1 MALVDELVKQ
11 SLLEGLDA
19 EEVGKLASYIEDR
32 KYTKGG
38 FVFKEGDPTSGIYMV
53 SSGKV
58 EIKRKLQLDTKTKM
72 LIMLRNIQSDEV
84 RHTSHG
90 WENRFATIEEGQFF
104 GELSVI
110 ENRKKHS
117 AEAVAIEDSH
127 LFLLKADVFS
137 ELEVLSP
144 TVMVKVMRAI
154 AKNMSAN
161 VRLLDK
167 RILKV
172 LMGG

>member
-11 SLLEGLDA
+11 SLFEGLNEMEVSEIA
-19 EEVGKLASYIEDR
+19 QYVEERI
-32 KYTKGG
+32 YTKGG
-38 FVFKEGDPTSGIYMV
+38 FVFKEGDSTSGIYMV
-53 SSGKV
+53 TTGKI

-90 WENRFATIEEGQFF
+90 WENRFATVEKGQFF

-117 AEAVAIEDSH
+117 AEAVSVEESH
-127 LFLLKADVFS
+127 LFLLKAEDFNK
-137 ELEVLSP
+137 LETASP
-144 TVMVKVMRAI
+144 LMMVKVMRAI
-154 AKNMSAN
+154 AKGMSSN

-167 RILKV
+167 RILKA
-172 LMGG
+172 LMGN